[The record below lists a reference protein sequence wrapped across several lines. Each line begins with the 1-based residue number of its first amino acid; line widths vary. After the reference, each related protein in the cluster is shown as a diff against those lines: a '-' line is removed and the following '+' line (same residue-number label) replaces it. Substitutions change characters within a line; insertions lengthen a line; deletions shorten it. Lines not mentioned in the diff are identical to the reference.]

1 MVMINVLSVLVPI
14 FGLILLGWFLK
25 HIRLLNDWLVGA
37 INNYVYYIGI
47 SVITFINL
55 HDTSTSV
62 LLDPGIYILNL
73 VPMLLVAGIAYVVA
87 KILKLPKD
95 MSAVFVVCAFYGNTG
110 YIGFPL
116 NLFVQ
121 GKSSLNT
128 AAFISTLYTIV
139 VFTLGVYLLKRN
151 SNGPVEAGK
160 LYKLPIIWAAVLG
173 ILLSWLTIPGPVRIP
188 LEFISDSTSPLALLA
203 TGAMAEGAMLKADL
217 KNIGVLSAIKLVV
230 APALVA
236 VTGRNAGKHGRHV
249 QDIPAGGG
257 DAGRRDEHRAGLTVQ
272 DAGRI
277 CLPRGHH
284 IDRTICPDNC
294 DNINI
299 FVKISF

>member
-1 MVMINVLSVLVPI
+1 
-14 FGLILLGWFLK
+14 
-25 HIRLLNDWLVGA
+25 
-37 INNYVYYIGI
+37 
-47 SVITFINL
+47 
-55 HDTSTSV
+55 
-62 LLDPGIYILNL
+62 
-73 VPMLLVAGIAYVVA
+73 
-87 KILKLPKD
+87 
-95 MSAVFVVCAFYGNTG
+95 
-110 YIGFPL
+110 
-116 NLFVQ
+116 
-121 GKSSLNT
+121 
-128 AAFISTLYTIV
+128 
-139 VFTLGVYLLKRN
+139 
-151 SNGPVEAGK
+151 VEAGK
-160 LYKLPIIWAAVLG
+160 FYKLPIIWAAVLG

-299 FVKISF
+299 FVKIIFLSVFWQTIICSSFLLLSRGHNHGRTSTCRYWRHTGSRGY

>member
-1 MVMINVLSVLVPI
+1 MINVLSVLVPI

-116 NLFVQ
+116 KRLCP
-121 GKSSLNT
+121 GKKL
-128 AAFISTLYTIV
+128 AEYGRVHLHALY
-139 VFTLGVYLLKRN
+139 N
-151 SNGPVEAGK
+151 
-160 LYKLPIIWAAVLG
+160 
-173 ILLSWLTIPGPVRIP
+173 
-188 LEFISDSTSPLALLA
+188 
-203 TGAMAEGAMLKADL
+203 
-217 KNIGVLSAIKLVV
+217 
-230 APALVA
+230 
-236 VTGRNAGKHGRHV
+236 
-249 QDIPAGGG
+249 
-257 DAGRRDEHRAGLTVQ
+257 RRLH
-272 DAGRI
+272 AGRI
-277 CLPRGHH
+277 SA
-284 IDRTICPDNC
+284 
-294 DNINI
+294 
-299 FVKISF
+299 KKK